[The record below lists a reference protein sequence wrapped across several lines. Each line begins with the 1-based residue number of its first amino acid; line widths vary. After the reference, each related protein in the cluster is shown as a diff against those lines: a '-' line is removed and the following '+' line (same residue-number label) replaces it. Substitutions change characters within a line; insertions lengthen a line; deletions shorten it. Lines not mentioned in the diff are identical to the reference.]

1 MRKHL
6 KPEVIPNL
14 FRDPTRKVS
23 DRHGANLARE
33 VLKQVQHDS
42 FFILFIGVLMLF
54 SIGCTT
60 NKDNINAVQVSFE
73 NNKQAVR
80 ISGLDQAVM
89 QEINRDP
96 AGGNWQS
103 LLPVYRMPAD
113 TDLKNYQPVQPGTYQ
128 IKNNSVIF
136 TPDTP
141 FMAHQAYFVRYYK
154 FDAGNKVSDFIMGH
168 NRPGSLHY
176 SDLIIK

>member
-1 MRKHL
+1 MKKIL
-6 KPEVIPNL
+6 WLLVFINL
-14 FRDPTRKVS
+14 S
-23 DRHGANLARE
+23 
-33 VLKQVQHDS
+33 
-42 FFILFIGVLMLF
+42 
-54 SIGCTT
+54 CTA
-60 NKDNINAVQVSFE
+60 NKDNNSAVQVSFE

-80 ISGLDQAVM
+80 ISGLDGAVV
-89 QEINRDP
+89 QEINRDS

-113 TDLKNYQPVQPGTYQ
+113 TDLKNYQPVQPGTYHV
-128 IKNNSVIF
+128 KNNAVIF

-141 FMAHQAYFVRYYK
+141 FMAHQTYFVRYYK
-154 FDAGNKVSDFIMGH
+154 FDAGNKVSDFVMGH

>member
-1 MRKHL
+1 
-6 KPEVIPNL
+6 
-14 FRDPTRKVS
+14 VS

-42 FFILFIGVLMLF
+42 FFILFGVLLF
-54 SIGCTT
+54 FNIGCTT
-60 NKDNINAVQVSFE
+60 NKNNNNAVQVGFE

-80 ISGLDQAVM
+80 ISGLDNAVIH
-89 QEINRDP
+89 EINRDP

-128 IKNNSVIF
+128 IKDNAVIF

-141 FMAHQAYFVRYYK
+141 FMAHQTYFVRYYK

>member
-1 MRKHL
+1 MKKL
-6 KPEVIPNL
+6 LWLLV
-14 FRDPTRKVS
+14 
-23 DRHGANLARE
+23 
-33 VLKQVQHDS
+33 
-42 FFILFIGVLMLF
+42 FINW
-54 SIGCTT
+54 GCTA
-60 NKDNINAVQVSFE
+60 NKDNNNAVQVSFE

-80 ISGLDQAVM
+80 ISGLDNAVM
-89 QEINRDP
+89 HEINRDS

-128 IKNNSVIF
+128 IKDNAVIF

-141 FMAHQAYFVRYYK
+141 FMAHQTYFVRYYK
-154 FDAGNKVSDFIMGH
+154 FDAGNKVNDFIMGH

>member
-1 MRKHL
+1 MKKL
-6 KPEVIPNL
+6 LWLLVFINL
-14 FRDPTRKVS
+14 
-23 DRHGANLARE
+23 
-33 VLKQVQHDS
+33 
-42 FFILFIGVLMLF
+42 
-54 SIGCTT
+54 GCTA
-60 NKDNINAVQVSFE
+60 NRNDNNALQAGFE

-80 ISGLDQAVM
+80 ISGLDNAVM
-89 QEINRDP
+89 HEINRDS

-128 IKNNSVIF
+128 IKDNAVIF

-141 FMAHQAYFVRYYK
+141 FMAHQTYFVRYYK